1 MTDQKLPTPEQ
12 IQALI
17 AAIDRLALVL
27 EKIAPAI
34 ADLAETALL
43 K

>member
-1 MTDQKLPTPEQ
+1 MTDQKLPTAEQ

-27 EKIAPAI
+27 EKITPAL

>member
-1 MTDQKLPTPEQ
+1 MTEQKLPSPEQ
-12 IQALI
+12 IQALT

-27 EKIAPAI
+27 EKIAPAL
-34 ADLAETALL
+34 ADIAETAIL